1 MKTILDLVMLRLI
14 EKIPPYSDSI
24 SEDERKMEFQKRVLE
39 ILQKNIEKFASNLE
53 SKEQR
58 LGDDLSFPDLGA
70 FKEKL

>member
-1 MKTILDLVMLRLI
+1 
-14 EKIPPYSDSI
+14 
-24 SEDERKMEFQKRVLE
+24 MEFQKRVLE